1 MRFQLALL
9 ATVLTLSACAARDV
23 EPGATARTNTD
34 RSDAASEAV
43 NPTPP
48 NEARSIPPSVTPPTL
63 PEDPDNQSMPPGPV
77 NPR

>member
-9 ATVLTLSACAARDV
+9 APVLTLSACAARDT
-23 EPGATARTNTD
+23 EPGATART
-34 RSDAASEAV
+34 RSDAASKAV

-48 NEARSIPPSVTPPTL
+48 NEARSVPPSATPPTL